1 MNIRYFLDSLVE
13 DAMASVGLGGF
24 PAIVKPSQKIQFG
37 HYQANGIMAAAK
49 ASKANPRD
57 KASETVTLLES
68 RHGSAGLSFEVAGPG
83 FINITVAAR
92 TLSQWLAES
101 ELPKRPV
108 IEHPQTYV
116 VDYSSPNLAKEMHI
130 GHLRSTVIGD
140 TVVRVLEY
148 VGHHAIR
155 VNHVGD
161 WGAQFGSLLAY
172 LEESAQ
178 TQQAQTAA
186 LADLEK
192 FYQEASAR
200 FKSDTQFAT
209 KARQC
214 VVDLQSGDPHL
225 LALWRQFIETSLD
238 HAGAVYELL
247 NITMQRS
254 DVRAESAYNDALHPL
269 VDRLNAEGLLIES
282 DGAQCVFL
290 DEFKGK
296 DGQTLPAIVQK
307 SDGGFPYLATDLAA
321 LDYRA
326 NTLKGDHLL
335 YVVGAAQSLHLR
347 QAYAVARAGRLIK
360 DEVETRHLPFGLVLK
375 ADGTPFKTRDGAD
388 VKLIDVL
395 RESVERAATLIRSR
409 NDGATDQEVK
419 TISEVV
425 GIGAIKYAELQK
437 NRTTDYMFDWDTML
451 AFEGNTAPYLQY
463 AYTRISSLLAKADR
477 PPSDTVTITE
487 EPETLLGLKILQ
499 FDEAVLAYL
508 DDYQANVICQYLYEL
523 SGRFMSFYEQ
533 CPVLS
538 AADDVAASRLRLA
551 QLTADTLRQGLTLLG
566 IETVDRM

>member
-1 MNIRYFLDSLVE
+1 
-13 DAMASVGLGGF
+13 
-24 PAIVKPSQKIQFG
+24 
-37 HYQANGIMAAAK
+37 
-49 ASKANPRD
+49 
-57 KASETVTLLES
+57 
-68 RHGSAGLSFEVAGPG
+68 
-83 FINITVAAR
+83 
-92 TLSQWLAES
+92 
-101 ELPKRPV
+101 
-108 IEHPQTYV
+108 

-200 FKSDTQFAT
+200 FKSDTQFAA

-269 VDRLNAEGLLIES
+269 VDRLKAEGLLIES

-409 NDGATDQEVK
+409 NDGATDEEVK